1 MQRLY
6 IILFAVVLG
15 IGSLFL
21 FWSPEPSKRKQRRA
35 LPKVEKA
42 QVDAPEEKVEEPEE
56 QEPEVAETA
65 PLPAVDLEKEA
76 STDETDLSFQQ
87 GYCEASADPLETEW
101 LRNVRAM
108 MIAGNPSEET
118 LTSLAAEF
126 ETLDEPMPRE
136 LLAQSIVLRQL
147 GRTEDANAVTGRFP
161 RAAACRYPLLG
172 Q

>member
-1 MQRLY
+1 M
-6 IILFAVVLG
+6 
-15 IGSLFL
+15 
-21 FWSPEPSKRKQRRA
+21 
-35 LPKVEKA
+35 LPK
-42 QVDAPEEKVEEPEE
+42 KVEEPEE

-65 PLPAVDLEKEA
+65 LLPAVVGKEA

-87 GYCEASADPLETEW
+87 GYCEASTDPLETEW

-147 GRTEDANAVTGRFP
+147 GRTRTRM
-161 RAAACRYPLLG
+161 R
-172 Q
+172 